1 MNGQKSPE
9 LSKMSIK
16 KNHNPVEIPNS
27 EFKRLLTIPIGPF
40 HPALIEPA
48 FLTLHCDGETIR
60 DVGIKVGFSHRS
72 IQYIME
78 KRNYNRNIFIAERVC
93 GICSNHHATSYTG
106 CVERLLGVESEIP
119 DRARYIRTIILEL
132 ERLHSH
138 LLWLG
143 IAADL
148 IGFETLFMQSWRDRE
163 FVMDL
168 LELISGNR
176 VNYGMQKIGG
186 VRRDIPNELIPKIRR
201 VTRVVKK
208 AVDNISSQA
217 LSDRIVE
224 SRLKNIGVITYKDA
238 QKLGVVGPVARASGL
253 NIDSRKDSPI
263 LEYDELDWQICI
275 QKEGDVSARLIVRVQ
290 ELYESLSIIDQSL
303 DKLHDS
309 SSKELALENLPP
321 MESGLEAL
329 FKSEPPRGELVYH
342 IITNTTA
349 CPERVRIRTPSLIN
363 NYAVPSML
371 KGYSIADAPIILGS
385 IDPCFSCT
393 DRVIFVKDINKNK
406 TRQLSLREL
415 ARKKRIKF

>member
-1 MNGQKSPE
+1 MN
-9 LSKMSIK
+9 SKKYDNLM
-16 KNHNPVEIPNS
+16 EIPDLK
-27 EFKRLLTIPIGPF
+27 FKRLLTIPIGPF

-48 FLTLHCDGETIR
+48 FLTLHCDGETIK
-60 DVGIKVGFSHRS
+60 DVNIKVGFSHRS
-72 IQYIME
+72 VQYIME

-106 CVERLLGVESEIP
+106 CVERLLEIESEIP

-138 LLWLG
+138 LLWIG

-148 IGFETLFMQSWRDRE
+148 IGFETLFMHSWRDRE
-163 FVMDL
+163 IIMDL

-201 VTRVVKK
+201 VTSGVRK
-208 AVDNISSQA
+208 AIENISSQA

-224 SRLKNIGVITYKDA
+224 SRFKNIGVITDKDA

-263 LEYDELDWQICI
+263 LAYDELDWQICI

-309 SSKELALENLPP
+309 SSKEIALENIPS
-321 MESGLEAL
+321 MGSGLEAL

-342 IITNTTA
+342 IITNETS

-363 NYAVPSML
+363 NNAVPSML
-371 KGYSIADAPIILGS
+371 KGYSLADAPIIFGS
-385 IDPCFSCT
+385 VDPCFSCT
-393 DRVIFVKDINKNK
+393 DRVIFVKDINKNRTK
-406 TRQLSLREL
+406 QLSLREL
-415 ARKKRIKF
+415 ARKKRKKFRRFIL